1 MSNFFCIK
9 RAIYYIT
16 VFLSAFLLFQ
26 IQPMSSQLLL
36 PVFGGSYAVWG
47 ACVVFYQII
56 LLFAYGWAH
65 FSQQRLGVGRYAY
78 LHIILLICAAF
89 LQARQYI
96 HSNNAGALVA
106 ITIFV
111 NLLVSVGAPVFMLA
125 GTSPVIQRWFA
136 LDGTDRVN
144 PYVLYASSNL
154 GSMLGLLLYPCVIQ
168 PLLNLGEQFRL
179 WNVLFVVT
187 VVFHVFC
194 FLFILKSPAVKHIE
208 GVNKTSKII
217 KRDIIRRLILSAV
230 PVIMM
235 LAVTNILTL
244 DIAPGPYLWVLPL
257 AVYLLSFVLAF
268 KQKPLGQ
275 IWMEQLFPWALFLG
289 MILMLGMQWRL
300 ALPPFVS
307 ILLHL
312 AILFCISLTC
322 NINLVRIKPDD
333 VSELTAYYLIIAVG
347 GAVGGVLVSWILPLV
362 SDFFVEYPL
371 ACTLAAFTAA
381 CCDIKDFSV
390 ADLKKQFLRVPLNL
404 VLYVIVAIVA
414 LICVPWFASRFLSL
428 GVTKTLAATGGFIV
442 SGLVL
447 GMCILGVLKKPSQL
461 AILLLISTIA
471 FRWTEDMANHNQS
484 IKRFRNYYGIYKV
497 YERDSVRY
505 LQHGTTLHGSQV
517 INQPGIPVP
526 MAYFHPS
533 TPAASF
539 LLQYGWKYTDIGMIG
554 LGTGALAT
562 YACSGQNFY
571 IFELDPDNVYI
582 AEKYFGYLEAGR
594 NRGAKIS
601 IVTGDGRMSLAKIKD
616 ETFDIFIVD
625 AFNSGSIPVHLITV
639 EAFKEYFRVLKKD
652 GILFLHVSNKALS
665 LEPVVYSN
673 ARLMEGV
680 YAVEKSNVGDVQTGA
695 TLTCW
700 MALTKSSEIMD
711 ILKKTRWYIRF
722 RPRHQLP
729 RPWTD
734 HYSNIFSAML

>member
-1 MSNFFCIK
+1 MSNFFWIK
-9 RAIYYIT
+9 RVVYYTT

-26 IQPMSSQLLL
+26 IQPMSSQSLL
-36 PVFGGSYAVWG
+36 PVFGGSYTVWG

-56 LLFAYGWAH
+56 LLIAYGWAH
-65 FSQQRLGVGRYAY
+65 LAQRRMGVGRYAY

-96 HSNNAGALVA
+96 HSNNAGTLVA

-125 GTSPVIQRWFA
+125 GTSPVVQRWFA
-136 LDGTDRVN
+136 ESATDRVN

-168 PLLNLGEQFRL
+168 PLLNLDEQFRL
-179 WNVLFVVT
+179 WNVLFNVT

-194 FLFILKSPAVKHIE
+194 FLFIPKSSSITYIE
-208 GVNKTSKII
+208 GGGKTSTVI
-217 KRDIIRRLILSAV
+217 KRDIMKRLILSTV

-244 DIAPGPYLWVLPL
+244 DIAPVPYLWVLPL
-257 AVYLLSFVLAF
+257 AVYLLSFVLTF
-268 KQKPLGQ
+268 KQKPWCP

-300 ALPPFVS
+300 AQPPFVS

-312 AILFCISLTC
+312 AVLFCISLTC
-322 NINLVRIKPDD
+322 HIKLVRIKPEE

-347 GAVGGVLVSWILPLV
+347 GAVGGILVSWILPLV

-371 ACTLAAFTAA
+371 ACTLAALIAVYGDT
-381 CCDIKDFSV
+381 KNFSI

-404 VLYVIVAIVA
+404 VLSLIVAIIA
-414 LICVPWFASRFLSL
+414 LICVPWFASRFLSF
-428 GVTKTLAATGGFIV
+428 GWTKTWTATIGFIV
-442 SGLVL
+442 SGIVW
-447 GMCILGVLKKPSQL
+447 GVCILGVLRKPSQL

-505 LQHGTTLHGSQV
+505 LQHGTTLHGSQI
-517 INQPGIPVP
+517 INRSCFPVP
-526 MAYFHPS
+526 MSYYHPS
-533 TPAASF
+533 TPAVSF
-539 LLQYGWKYTDIGMIG
+539 LLQHGWKYTDIGMIG
-554 LGTGALAT
+554 LGTGALVT
-562 YACSGQNFY
+562 YACSDQNFC

-582 AEKYFGYLEAGR
+582 AEKYFGYLDAGR
-594 NRGAKIS
+594 SRGAKVS

-652 GILFLHVSNKALS
+652 GILFLHVSNRVLS

-673 ARLMEGV
+673 TRVMEGV
-680 YAVEKSNVGDVQTGA
+680 YAAEKSNAGDIQTGA
-695 TLTCW
+695 TLTYW
-700 MALTKSSEIMD
+700 MALTRNSEMMN
-711 ILKKTRWYIRF
+711 ILKEERWYIRF
-722 RPRHQLP
+722 IPEHQLP

-734 HYSNIFSAML
+734 HYSNIFSAMF